1 MAVTFTLDM
10 PGMTREQ
17 LDGLVQQLGAG
28 PGKVPEG
35 QIAHIEA
42 ITDDGARIID
52 VWESAEAS
60 EHFMQE
66 RLGRPLAAAGM
77 PSVRSRP
84 RRRLRQW
91 KAWAAAVWRSA
102 VTSPSRPRSRRW

>member
-28 PGKVPEG
+28 PGKVPDG

-52 VWESAEAS
+52 VWESAEAY
-60 EHFMQE
+60 ERFMQE
-66 RLGRPLAAAGM
+66 RLGPIFATAGLPPIDTPRMLQVHRVFVAEVGSAA
-77 PSVRSRP
+77 P
-84 RRRLRQW
+84 
-91 KAWAAAVWRSA
+91 
-102 VTSPSRPRSRRW
+102 

>member
-28 PGKVPEG
+28 PGKVPDG

-52 VWESAEAS
+52 VWPD
-60 EHFMQE
+60 F
-66 RLGRPLAAAGM
+66 R
-77 PSVRSRP
+77 RS
-84 RRRLRQW
+84 
-91 KAWAAAVWRSA
+91 
-102 VTSPSRPRSRRW
+102 